1 MIFSFV
7 LIILSWCWSSLDN
20 EDLTIDISGFNL
32 QYNWSV
38 KLKKLYLKNDDLD
51 EITDLYEE
59 VWDNLEYRD
68 SLLVAERYWQWL
80 WINGFAQD
88 NLDVLEEHWLVLWE
102 IKKSQVKIKKDIE
115 KFDSV
120 LVEYKISEWL
130 IEDIPIIY
138 VSQLFI
144 PQWTTVLLVS
154 YISEDISAR
163 DNMSKAFKNLN

>member
-7 LIILSWCWSSLDN
+7 LLILSWCWSSLDS
-20 EDLTIDISGFNL
+20 EWLAIDISGFNL

-38 KLKKLYLKNDDLD
+38 KLKKVYLKNDDLD

-88 NLDVLEEHWLVLWE
+88 NLDTLEDHWLVLWE
-102 IKKSQVKIKKDIE
+102 IKKTQIKIKKDNK

-120 LVEYKISEWL
+120 LVDYKISEWL
-130 IEDIPIIY
+130 IEDIPVIY
-138 VSQLFI
+138 VSQLFV
-144 PQWTTVLLVS
+144 PQWTTVLLIS
-154 YISEDISAR
+154 YISEDMSAR